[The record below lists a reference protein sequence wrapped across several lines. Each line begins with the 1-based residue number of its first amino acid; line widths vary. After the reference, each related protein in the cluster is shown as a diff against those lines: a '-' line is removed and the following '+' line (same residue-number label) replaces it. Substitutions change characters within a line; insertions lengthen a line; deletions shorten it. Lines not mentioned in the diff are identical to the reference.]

1 MTDPIQPNSD
11 RREPLRTPEFT
22 GSPEGA
28 PPVWLKVVP
37 FFLSAALFFSGFFS
51 VFAPLPLLVVAS
63 RSRRPWAWLAI
74 ITNAALVWGLAG
86 PFSSSLYLVLI
97 GVLAVALPEFLKAR
111 FSLSKSVG
119 LTLLS
124 VLLAGAGALAVY
136 AWIHH
141 INPLVELRTQVEA
154 NLKSLVDSLS
164 PEARTSWFGTEEDAS
179 FDDIR
184 KTVMTELPSALG
196 IVVLALVW
204 TNLLLLLRLN
214 PGRIRERI
222 GVEVGF
228 FRGWKTPEWLVWPAI
243 VSGIL
248 LIFDLG
254 PASVVALNLF
264 KFLMAVYAL
273 QGLSILGFFFDVWK
287 VRGFFRS
294 VGYAISLL
302 VMLPLLLSL
311 GFFDLWFDFRSK
323 LRQS

>member
-1 MTDPIQPNSD
+1 MQPDSD
-11 RREPLRTPEFT
+11 RREPLQTPLP
-22 GSPEGA
+22 GRLEGA
-28 PPVWLKVVP
+28 LPFWLKVVP

-63 RSRRPWAWLAI
+63 RSRRGWAWIAVL
-74 ITNAALVWGLAG
+74 TNAALVWSLAG
-86 PFSSSLYLVLI
+86 PFSSSLYGVLI
-97 GVLAVALPEFLKAR
+97 GVLALSLPEFLKAR
-111 FSLSKSVG
+111 LSLSKTVG

-124 VLLAGAGALAVY
+124 VLLAGAAALSVY
-136 AWIHH
+136 SWVHH
-141 INPLVELRTQVEA
+141 FNPLIELRTQVDA
-154 NLKSLVDSLS
+154 NLKSLVDSLG
-164 PEARTSWFGTEEDAS
+164 PEARSSWFGTEEDAS

-184 KTVMTELPSALG
+184 KSVMTELPSALG

-214 PGRIRERI
+214 PGRIRERV

-228 FRGWKTPEWLVWPAI
+228 FRGWKAPEWLVWPTI
-243 VSGIL
+243 LSGVL
-248 LIFDLG
+248 LIFDVG
-254 PASVVALNLF
+254 PVSVVALNVF

-273 QGLSILGFFFDVWK
+273 QGLSILGYFFDVWK

-294 VGYAISLL
+294 VGYVVSLL